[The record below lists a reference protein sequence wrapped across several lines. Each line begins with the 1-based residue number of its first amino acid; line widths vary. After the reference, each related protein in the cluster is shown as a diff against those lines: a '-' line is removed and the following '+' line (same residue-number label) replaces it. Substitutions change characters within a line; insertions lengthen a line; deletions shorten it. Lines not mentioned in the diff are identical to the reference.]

1 VIVLDT
7 NVISALMRAAADAAA
22 REWLDHQAGTE
33 IWTTA
38 INVFELRAG
47 IEMLPAGRRRQ
58 RLDETLKAVLTE
70 DLEGRVLPFDSPA
83 AEAAGYL
90 LAQKR
95 RAGRQIEWR
104 DTQIAGI
111 VIASKAR
118 LATFNLRHFAD
129 IEIELID
136 PRR

>member
-1 VIVLDT
+1 
-7 NVISALMRAAADAAA
+7 MRADANAAA
-22 REWLDHQAGTE
+22 REWLDRQPRAE
-33 IWTTA
+33 IWTTT

-58 RLDETLKAVLTE
+58 RLDEILKAVLGE
-70 DLEGRVLPFDSPA
+70 DLEGRVLPFDRPA
-83 AEAAGYL
+83 AEAAATV
-90 LAQKR
+90 LAHRR

-111 VIASKAR
+111 VIANKAR
-118 LATFNLRHFAD
+118 LATFNVRDFAGLD
-129 IEIELID
+129 IELIE